1 MQKIQK
7 LEMQTKVKE
16 LALEKNNIEIR
27 RKELEQESYKNLV
40 DDFENIT
47 EGSRQLLAHY
57 K

>member
-27 RKELEQESYKNLV
+27 KKELEQESYKNLV